1 MPYNVAIKLL
11 YVQVSS
17 RIAVVSSNQ
26 RSTVKEQQQHVLQHV
41 LWSCYCGARSV
52 LATLV
57 THLAR
62 ANRSSH
68 LLYPFVWHL
77 EYIPDKR
84 GRRRE
89 FFPKIGGIQ
98 MRVE

>member
-1 MPYNVAIKLL
+1 MPYKVAIKLH
-11 YVQVSS
+11 YVHAPS

-26 RSTVKEQQQHVLQHV
+26 RSAVKEQQQHV

-77 EYIPDKR
+77 EYISDKR
-84 GRRRE
+84 GRAKGVL
-89 FFPKIGGIQ
+89 P
-98 MRVE
+98 